1 LEEEERRK
9 RREMQKAYQREL
21 AEQVQGREHLYHYVG
36 RVRKRKYASM
46 SEREKALNRSLIR
59 TIRKEAP
66 ELLSPVK
73 SPPKKTEDEDD
84 YGGSSI
90 Y

>member
-1 LEEEERRK
+1 
-9 RREMQKAYQREL
+9 MYSAGY
-21 AEQVQGREHLYHYVG
+21 AQVQGREHLYHYVG

-84 YGGSSI
+84 YVDAALATLCMSGGSNVGG
-90 Y
+90 